1 MLFNNIFGILN
12 TESRVKLVEKI
23 SSVVEMTLLM
33 DFLLMDEDVRK
44 LRKLLKLCK
53 TFTKK
58 LISNKGLLKIDRN
71 MMSLFDNYNKIVKQC
86 NTMKRLKLK
95 DALSDSDSDDD
106 DDDDDDIDHNHHNKK
121 TNVNNK
127 SDEEYEYCND
137 TDNDN
142 DKSSVTI

>member
-106 DDDDDDIDHNHHNKK
+106 DDIDHNHYNKK
-121 TNVNNK
+121 KNVNK
-127 SDEEYEYCND
+127 SDSDDEYC
-137 TDNDN
+137 NDN

>member
-95 DALSDSDSDDD
+95 DALSDSDSDSDD
-106 DDDDDDIDHNHHNKK
+106 DDDTVHNHHNKK
-121 TNVNNK
+121 KNINNK
-127 SDEEYEYCND
+127 SDSDEEYECCN
-137 TDNDN
+137 NNNN